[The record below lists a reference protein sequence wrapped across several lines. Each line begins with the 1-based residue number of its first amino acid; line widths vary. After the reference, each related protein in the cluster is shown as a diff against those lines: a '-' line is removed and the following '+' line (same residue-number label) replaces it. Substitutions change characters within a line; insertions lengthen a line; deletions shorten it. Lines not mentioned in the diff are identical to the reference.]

1 MDIRTPADLGAVI
14 RQARK
19 RQGMTQAELCDL
31 CGVSVTY
38 LSELERGK
46 ATAELGKALHVAAM
60 LGIDLTAEERA

>member
-1 MDIRTPADLGAVI
+1 MPIRTPEDFGAAI
-14 RQARK
+14 RRARK
-19 RQGMTQAELCDL
+19 RQGMTQAELCEL

-60 LGIDLTAEERA
+60 LGIDLTAKERS